1 MATQLKVLEA
11 YIELGVRDPG
21 AIDKA
26 LDQAKDKLKKA
37 GKGIDTNKLLGE
49 VAKLFGSGGQ
59 LGRLSQTLQTIAKSA
74 GGGEAGGGLGQLAGT
89 LGGLAK
95 AAGIAAVAVAGV
107 TVAIGVAKA
116 AFAKMIEL
124 ASKANPVA
132 AERYQLA
139 WEDLQAAIGRIF
151 IPVLEFATEVVRY
164 FADLIFSELSD
175 LDMDA
180 VVNEWREVFEGLKP
194 VIWITVQSIKLLGV
208 ALLELHKATGLLLWG
223 PLGELIKMA
232 KTLNALQRALG
243 LEGAFE
249 PRKSSMGIS
258 QFGGIQF
265 QGVAE
270 ASKQFQIDA
279 LRASLGVRTHEERQT
294 SLLEQIKDALWKLV
308 GKPEPEPAVG
318 E

>member
-11 YIELGVRDPG
+11 YVELGVRDPG

-37 GKGIDTNKLLGE
+37 GKGIDTNKIFGE
-49 VAKLFGSGGQ
+49 LFGGGAR

-74 GGGEAGGGLGQLAGT
+74 GGGEASGGLGQLAGT

-95 AAGIAAVAVAGV
+95 AAGVAAVAVAGV

-116 AFAKMIEL
+116 AFDKMIEL

-139 WEDLQAAIGRIF
+139 WEDLQAAIGRMF

-164 FADLIFSELSD
+164 FADMIFSELSD
-175 LDMDA
+175 TDLFDTIVDM
-180 VVNEWREVFEGLKP
+180 WRELFEGLKP
-194 VIWITVQSIKLLGV
+194 IIWGLVQIIKVFMAGLSALYKVFGLVLNPLLALAKISNLLQGV
-208 ALLELHKATGLLLWG
+208 F
-223 PLGELIKMA
+223 
-232 KTLNALQRALG
+232 
-243 LEGAFE
+243 GAFGFDFG

-294 SLLEQIKDALWKLV
+294 SLLEQIKDAIWKLV